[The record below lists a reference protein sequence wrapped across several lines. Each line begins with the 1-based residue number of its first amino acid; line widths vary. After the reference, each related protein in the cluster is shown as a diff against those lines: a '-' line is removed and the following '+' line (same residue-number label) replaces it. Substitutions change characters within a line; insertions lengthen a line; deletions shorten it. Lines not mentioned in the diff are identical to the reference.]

1 MFLIQKKVFS
11 NLKKISIERI
21 LDFSVYVV
29 LAMLIYKIM
38 PSV

>member
-11 NLKKISIERI
+11 NLKKISIGRI